1 MYQARGNVN
10 QSNARNSATQNY
22 VQKDAAGP
30 SAHKFNLQHVVDDSC
45 SFFEQM
51 EKKNEG
57 SLEKMLVGIR
67 DQVEK
72 GKVNIQKRE
81 QYDPQR

>member
-1 MYQARGNVN
+1 MYTQKGNVN
-10 QSNARNSATQNY
+10 QSSIRSSATNNY
-22 VQKDAAGP
+22 VQKNAAP
-30 SAHKFNLQHVVDDSC
+30 VAQKFNLQNVVDDSC

-51 EKKNEG
+51 EKKEEG

-67 DQVEK
+67 DKVEK

-81 QYDPQR
+81 QYDP

>member
-1 MYQARGNVN
+1 MYTQKGNVN
-10 QSNARNSATQNY
+10 QAAIRTSATNNY
-22 VQKDAAGP
+22 VQKD
-30 SAHKFNLQHVVDDSC
+30 SAPQAQKFNLQNVVDDSC

-51 EKKNEG
+51 EKKEEG

-67 DQVEK
+67 DKVEK

-81 QYDPQR
+81 QYDP

>member
-1 MYQARGNVN
+1 MYQLRGNVN
-10 QSNARNSATQNY
+10 QSNARSSATQSY
-22 VQKDAAGP
+22 VQKDAAP
-30 SAHKFNLQHVVDDSC
+30 NAQKFNLQHVVDDSC

-81 QYDPQR
+81 QYDPKR

>member
-1 MYQARGNVN
+1 MYTQKGNVN
-10 QSNARNSATQNY
+10 QTIVRTSATNNY
-22 VQKDAAGP
+22 VQKDAAP
-30 SAHKFNLQHVVDDSC
+30 QAQKFNLQNVVDDSC

-51 EKKNEG
+51 EKKEEG

-67 DQVEK
+67 DKVEK

-81 QYDPQR
+81 QYDP

>member
-1 MYQARGNVN
+1 MYQLRGNVN
-10 QSNARNSATQNY
+10 QSNARTSATQNY
-22 VQKDAAGP
+22 VQKDAAP
-30 SAHKFNLQHVVDDSC
+30 NAHKFNLQHVVDDSC

-81 QYDPQR
+81 QYDP